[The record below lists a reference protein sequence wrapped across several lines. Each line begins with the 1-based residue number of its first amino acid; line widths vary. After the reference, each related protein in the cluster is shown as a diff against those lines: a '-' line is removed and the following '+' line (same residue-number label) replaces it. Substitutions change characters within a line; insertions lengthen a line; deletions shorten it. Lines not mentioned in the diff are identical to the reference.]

1 MEERMS
7 ATTLSPASVRAAL
20 DGHPAGDVAVLTPD
34 DDAYEAARHIEP
46 GGVDWRPAAIV
57 RPADAAGVARTV
69 GFARD
74 AGAELAVRAGGHS
87 ALGLGRGPG
96 ALTLDLRGLDSIELD
111 TDGRTAW
118 AGGGLTAG
126 AYSQA
131 VGAHG
136 LVTPFGDTASVGIG
150 GITLAGGVGL
160 LARSRGLTIDS
171 LVGAE
176 VVTADGEIVV
186 ADADHEPDL
195 FWGLRGGGGN
205 FGVVTR
211 FRYRL
216 HELPTVVGGLL
227 LLPATPESVAGV
239 VAEAEAA
246 PRELTVIA
254 TVMVAPPMPF
264 VPAEWHGRLVTMANV
279 CWSGDPDAADSALAP
294 LRDVAARAGGAI
306 LDMIRP
312 GTYAGLLEPGP
323 EGSIVATAGG
333 FFADDLD
340 AAAAAHLLGE
350 LESSEAMMRAVQLR
364 VLGGAVGDVPSD
376 ATAFAHRDVRL
387 GGYVMA
393 AGPSAEAV
401 EGYKPWVAALA
412 DRLRQRD
419 GAYAGFVGDG
429 NPELAPVVYPGATW
443 DRLAAVKRAYDPQNL
458 FRGNL
463 NVPPG

>member
-1 MEERMS
+1 VLDLGRLRHVVVDPANQLVSVEPGSTLGGLDR
-7 ATTLSPASVRAAL
+7 ATTAHGL
-20 DGHPAGDVAVLTPD
+20 AVPVGT
-34 DDAYEAARHIEP
+34 
-46 GGVDWRPAAIV
+46 VST
-57 RPADAAGVARTV
+57 AGVA
-69 GFARD
+69 G
-74 AGAELAVRAGGHS
+74 L
-87 ALGLGRGPG
+87 ALGGGMGWLTRSSG
-96 ALTLDLRGLDSIELD
+96 LTLDTLDSAD
-111 TDGRTAW
+111 
-118 AGGGLTAG
+118 
-126 AYSQA
+126 
-131 VGAHG
+131 
-136 LVTPFGDTASVGIG
+136 
-150 GITLAGGVGL
+150 
-160 LARSRGLTIDS
+160 
-171 LVGAE
+171 
-176 VVTADGEIVV
+176 VVTAAGDRLHASEEEN
-186 ADADHEPDL
+186 AEL

-216 HELPTVVGGLL
+216 DELPTVVGGLL

-279 CWSGDPDAADSALAP
+279 CWSGAPDAADSALAP

-312 GTYAGLLEPGP
+312 STYAGLLEPGP

-364 VLGGAVGDVPSD
+364 VLGGAVGDVRSD

-443 DRLAAVKRAYDPQNL
+443 DRLAAVKRAYDPQNV

-463 NVPPG
+463 NVPPA